1 MAVPPVHVQRS
12 RRDDHV
18 TAHKSAASF
27 CPPVLHFNLCTAD
40 IKDRAISR
48 CSMSAVQRM
57 GGKHGRAKSS
67 LPRCHFR
74 RVRNG
79 SGSSPVDRAA
89 FRLRWQP
96 RRVHAC
102 RSDLANDR
110 TETQFLIGL
119 RDLCGLLCICSSSSG
134 DNYRIT
140 GGMPCHSE
148 DAANSSLKSLLP
160 FATFSSSSLRFVT
173 VRAKSEG

>member
-1 MAVPPVHVQRS
+1 MSSVQRDGWET
-12 RRDDHV
+12 R
-18 TAHKSAASF
+18 ACQKFAPALSF
-27 CPPVLHFNLCTAD
+27 
-40 IKDRAISR
+40 R
-48 CSMSAVQRM
+48 
-57 GGKHGRAKSS
+57 S
-67 LPRCHFR
+67 LG
-74 RVRNG
+74 NG

-140 GGMPCHSE
+140 GGMPFHSE

>member
-27 CPPVLHFNLCTAD
+27 CPPVLHLNLCTAD
-40 IKDRAISR
+40 IKDSTISR
-48 CSMSAVQRM
+48 CSMSAVQRD
-57 GGKHGRAKSS
+57 GWETRACQKFAPALSFRSVGK
-67 LPRCHFR
+67 
-74 RVRNG
+74 G
-79 SGSSPVDRAA
+79 SGSSLVDRAA
-89 FRLRWQP
+89 FRLPWQP

-160 FATFSSSSLRFVT
+160 SVQNSLRFLL
-173 VRAKSEG
+173 